1 MKRILFPLFIS
12 ILIGSCTTSGL
23 RVVQINNAIDSLG
36 TVFAPDPRTAVFN
49 ITALDSDGTIILRGE
64 TDNPAAKASL
74 ITEAGK
80 RAKVPVID
88 SIVLLP
94 ETSLGDSVY
103 GIVDVSV
110 GNIYH
115 SPKYESEMV
124 CQLLLGQTVKVLKK
138 HHGWLF
144 VQSADRYLG
153 WAQPAIILRVD
164 SSELA
169 SYRSKR
175 KLIVTSIF
183 STLHSKPDQQ
193 GATVSDAVMA
203 DLLLPIRRAGTSF
216 KVQLPDGRI
225 GYIAAKDVEYRD
237 KYLAEHEPSAKGIE
251 RIAMKMVGFPYLW
264 GGTSTKGVD
273 CSGFTK
279 TVFRMNGIRLPRDAS
294 QQVHVGHDVA
304 PGPNF
309 ENLKKG
315 DLLFFGKKAENGK
328 PEKIVHVAIYL
339 GNGYFIQSADRV
351 QISGLLKSDTA
362 FDEYELDRFVRAKR
376 VLPPSENLLEKISDN

>member
-1 MKRILFPLFIS
+1 MKRILFLMFIS
-12 ILIGSCTTSGL
+12 VLIGSCTTSGVRL
-23 RVVQINNAIDSLG
+23 VKINNAIDSLR

-49 ITALDSDGTIILRGE
+49 ITTLDNNGSILLRGE
-64 TDNPAAKASL
+64 TDNPEAKAAL
-74 ITEAGK
+74 ISEVGK
-80 RAKVPVID
+80 LAETPVID
-88 SIVLLP
+88 SVVLLP
-94 ETSLGDSVY
+94 ETSLGDSTC

-110 GNIYH
+110 GNLYH
-115 SPKYESEMV
+115 SPKYESELV
-124 CQLLLGQTVKVLKK
+124 CQLLLGHTVKVFKK

-169 SYRSKR
+169 AY
-175 KLIVTSIF
+175 KLKQKLMVTAIYSILRGDPG
-183 STLHSKPDQQ
+183 TQ

-203 DLLLPIRRAGTSF
+203 DLLVPIGKEGTSF
-216 KVQLPDGRI
+216 KVQLPDGRT

-237 KYLAEHEPSAKGIE
+237 KYMAEHKPTADGIE
-251 RIAMKMVGFPYLW
+251 RIALKMVGFPYLW

-294 QQVHVGHDVA
+294 QQVHVGQNVD

-339 GNGYFIQSADRV
+339 GDGYFIQSADRV
-351 QISGLLKSDTA
+351 QINGLLKSDTA
-362 FDEYELDRFVRAKR
+362 FDQYELNRFVKAKR
-376 VLPPSENLLEKISDN
+376 VLPPSENLLEKSSDN